1 MIRQKMRSAT
11 RPSLSDSDRQVID
24 STLERASLGQIPQ
37 LEDEALSDL
46 SRTAQDYLRGCWPSI
61 PVEARRRLVTEMVT
75 TAENDVHRTYDRA
88 LLVAIDDGEAEI
100 RAAALDG
107 LGERLTADVLAG
119 VVAHAQQDD
128 SPVVRERAASALG
141 PFILAGEMGDIDED
155 DAADARQ
162 VALRLFDDVSQP
174 TRVRRRALEA
184 AGWCARDASIIDR
197 IRDAYTG
204 NDVRMKASALH
215 AMGRQHTVVWLPVL
229 HHAFQSK
236 HAELRYEA
244 AHATGLIGDERSVP
258 ELIDL
263 IADRDREVQMAA
275 IAALGAIGGTMA
287 IQSLRNVA
295 ADEDHPALADAA
307 ESALDEALTMSTP
320 LRPYL

>member
-1 MIRQKMRSAT
+1 MIRQKIRSAT
-11 RPSLSDSDRQVID
+11 RQSLSDSERQVID
-24 STLERASLGQIPQ
+24 TTLERASLGQVPQ
-37 LEDEALSDL
+37 LQDEALSDL
-46 SRTAQDYLRGCWPSI
+46 SRTAQEYLRGCWSSI
-61 PVEARRRLVTEMVT
+61 PADARHRLVTEMVT

-88 LLVAIDDGEAEI
+88 LLVAIDDSEPEI

-107 LGERLTADVLAG
+107 LGERLSVDVLAG
-119 VVAHAQQDD
+119 VAAHARRDD
-128 SPVVRERAASALG
+128 SPAVRERAVLALG

-155 DAADARQ
+155 DAAEARQ
-162 VALRLFDDVSQP
+162 IALRLFDDVNQP

-184 AGWCARDASIIDR
+184 VGWCARDTSIIDR

-204 NDVRMKASALH
+204 NDVRLKASALH
-215 AMGRQHTVVWLPVL
+215 AMGRQHTLVWLPVL

-263 IADRDREVQMAA
+263 LGDRDREVQMSA

-287 IQSLRNVA
+287 IQSLRNIA

-307 ESALDEALTMSTP
+307 EAALDEALTMSTP